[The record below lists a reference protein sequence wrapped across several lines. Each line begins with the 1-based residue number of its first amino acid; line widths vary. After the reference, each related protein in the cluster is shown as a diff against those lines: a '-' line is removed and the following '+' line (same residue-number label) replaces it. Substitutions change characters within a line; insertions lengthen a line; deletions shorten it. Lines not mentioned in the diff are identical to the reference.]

1 MILQVYVGKNLN
13 YTVGSVHYL
22 SDTSDPTSDTS
33 ATTSDTT
40 ETTTTIILCFAA
52 IATVM
57 VLITILLVI
66 AIICIVRKKTKKKS
80 TTAFTD
86 NTGVNMYASPAY
98 GTHQTFTEP
107 GMDHLYEPV
116 DKVHGKNVTTLQDT
130 APGTD
135 NDEIDAESY
144 LKMKPSC
151 EVVDQAITKGS
162 VVTDGCSTIIGS
174 KSTDEYVQP
183 LDNNLPA
190 CSIKDDDGNNDGVED
205 NKGDNKNDDVK
216 DDDKDSHD
224 KVDHDKDNEVN
235 EDDKD
240 DDDNEVNEDDKDD
253 GGEDDHGNKDDD
265 KGNDKDDDDGYDNN
279 DQKSMNTEK

>member
-13 YTVGSVHYL
+13 YTVGSLQYI

-40 ETTTTIILCFAA
+40 ETTTIILVFAA

-57 VLITILLVI
+57 VLIIILLVI

-86 NTGVNMYASPAY
+86 NTGVHMYASPAY
-98 GTHQTFTEP
+98 GTHQVLTEP

-116 DKVHGKNVTTLQDT
+116 DKVHGKNITTLQDT

-151 EVVDQAITKGS
+151 EVVDQAITKGN
-162 VVTDGCSTIIGS
+162 VVTDTCSTIIGR
-174 KSTDEYVQP
+174 KSTDEYVQV

-190 CSIKDDDGNNDGVED
+190 SSIKDDDGNNDGDED

-216 DDDKDSHD
+216 GDDKDI
-224 KVDHDKDNEVN
+224 DHDKDNELN

-240 DDDNEVNEDDKDD
+240 VDDNEVNEDDKDD
-253 GGEDDHGNKDDD
+253 GGEDDHDDKNDD